1 MIKNIIPSRDLVP
14 MIDDVAQNWQG
25 IRCQADFKN
34 VIGCHSAARSLCEIL
49 YTCGSRGERP
59 IPCMCVYEF
68 GYSEPIPSTVSS
80 SGNDTLS
87 FAEQCGMA

>member
-1 MIKNIIPSRDLVP
+1 

-49 YTCGSRGERP
+49 YTCGSRGTRP
-59 IPCMCVYEF
+59 IPCMCVYDF
-68 GYSEPIPSTVSS
+68 GYSEPIPISS
-80 SGNDTLS
+80 ETATPT